1 MGKTLLKI
9 PLLLLWGLLM
19 LPLSVFSQKT
29 YSLST
34 SPPHTNSTSTSSG
47 SGMTFNLKARTA
59 PLKITNLTCGFAGTS
74 GGYEIWYKKD
84 SINGVP
90 LLTAA
95 NNWILHE
102 TGTWTGSGIIDLKM
116 KKEIKIP
123 AGKTYGF
130 VIVNTTGSAQYSSTT
145 TPNTFRDPNL
155 QLYMGP
161 SVAYV
166 VYGTPVGTSN
176 IANRFY
182 CGTVYYEFDYSS
194 PNDAGI
200 TRLVSP
206 KNFCTGTQN
215 VEIEIQNF
223 GSKQLTSVQVN
234 WSLNGT
240 LQTPISYT
248 STLDTLNG
256 KGKTNDIVKLTSLTF
271 TSTTKHTIKAWTS
284 SPNTVK
290 DTVNLNDTIVAELAP
305 ALQGTYT
312 INPSGTGTSNFKTFG
327 EAVSLISKHGI
338 CGPVVFNVSAGTY
351 KERIVIPSISGS
363 SATNTITFD
372 GTGASSKPVI
382 TNAAVA
388 TTDMNAITL
397 DGADY
402 VTFKGFTIENTGA
415 TYGVG
420 VMLSGGADYNKIL
433 NNNIILP
440 ANTTSAYHI
449 GIVSSADRSSYSTYG
464 NTANYN
470 LIEGNTITSGYYG
483 IRFNGSSTTSVIAGN
498 RFINNKITDYY
509 YYGMYLYYLGGH
521 DVIGNTITARTSG
534 TTTTGSYGI
543 LNYYAIDYNISENDI
558 TAYGYGIYNYYGHN
572 YLPGTKQSLISN
584 NFVRTVNTY
593 GLYNP
598 YSNKVNIYHNTFLQ
612 TAGTYGVYLLGSS
625 GVDFQNNIIDYRGS
639 AGYPI
644 YIGTGSTFTGLDY
657 NNYYSTSGTI
667 VNNNG
672 TLYKTLADWQAAV
685 PAFNKNSIEKQP
697 DFVSLSDLHLN
708 PNSGQPFGKYLGI
721 DKDIDGQTR
730 CVMAP
735 TIGADE
741 STVGKTARP
750 SANFSGSDTLFV
762 GAPATYFNTGGVNDP
777 YFYQWYVN
785 GVFVEDSA
793 HLNVTPPSTGTFTIK
808 MVITGCAGKD
818 SLTRTI
824 RVVNPV
830 AKPAVRFLSDKSII
844 VQGEVVR
851 FSDLSK
857 NGASAWKW
865 EITPDSTFDGA
876 DKIARYKFL
885 YNTNASS
892 QNPVVQ
898 FNSSGRYRV
907 CLTASNSLGANT
919 LCRTDYIIVEAG
931 YSLLSGTQ
939 KLLDS
944 SAYLFDNGGRNG
956 AYTNSFKG
964 SFLLAPCAEEIY
976 LIVRKFDLE
985 CGFDYLRVFDGAD
998 NTGTP
1003 LHCTTNISGANG
1015 PGFTGGSNS
1024 CASSCVPS
1032 LTDTFVAKSGKMF
1045 IEMTTDAGN
1054 AGAGFE
1060 AYYWAKP
1067 KAQPKPTASFSSPD
1081 SVCINQALNFINTST
1096 GDDMTFFW
1104 DLDNDLT
1111 TFEATTKDAIWPYY
1125 LTGSYN
1131 ITLLAQNCGGIDTFT
1146 KEIIAYAPP
1155 TPNISFVADN
1165 TNPTTNDVVFMS
1177 STIKECVEDFRWKFT
1192 SVTGKQSVVFVN
1204 GTTAR
1209 SENPQV
1215 MFLENGCYT
1224 VQLLASNTNGADS
1237 LKLNC
1242 YITVKNPYCVPT
1254 VANNVNDLG
1263 ISKVTLNTLSSAST
1277 QGTEDYQNF
1286 TPSRSTTLELGV
1298 TYTLTVERS
1307 TAQNEISRTA
1317 WIDWNADGDF
1327 NDAGEKV
1334 AEELNKSTR
1343 IWSVSIKVPTSAKI
1357 GATVMRVASNDGSF
1371 GNKVCGQNEYGE
1383 YEDYRIYVAPYLTLP
1398 VITLTGTDTM
1408 YLEQG
1413 VVYTEPGYK
1422 ATSRLYGDITADVK
1436 VKEPISGFYTIP
1448 GTYTFTYTVED
1459 AASNNAIPV
1468 TRVVIVVPDT
1478 TAPKLII
1485 AGADSIEVQVGTAF
1499 KVPAIVSADDLVDGD
1514 LRGAVV
1520 TSNGV
1525 NANVVGEYTITY
1537 TVSDRSGNTATVTKY
1552 VHVIDTVMPTLVIV
1566 GANPTIHEVGTA
1578 YNDSGVTVGDN
1589 FYTEAQLRNNLTTT
1603 SNVNENVLGSYT
1615 VVYTLTDPFTGRQ
1628 VSATRVVEVR
1638 DRTAPV
1644 VTLVGDTAITLDVNT
1659 TLVDPGVTAQD
1670 NYDQNVTITRGGN
1683 FYTAF
1688 PSGRA
1693 TTLGAYKV
1701 EYTVTD
1707 ASGNKTVISRT
1718 INVVDRVAPVI
1729 TLNGDPSVNVCRWS
1743 TYTDAG
1749 YSVSDNFYGSS
1760 DITVT
1765 QEGDFTSAGTDLEGI
1780 YNLRYKAVDKSGN
1793 ISYSEY
1799 RRINV
1804 RNPHE
1809 FPCSTA
1815 TGISADVTLDKLINI
1830 YPNPNTGKFTVEA
1843 NLPATE
1849 QVRITVV
1856 NLLGQEVA
1864 VISNGAMNVN
1874 TFQVDLS
1881 NQKAGVYMLN
1891 IVTSKQSVTKRIVI
1905 TK

>member
-1 MGKTLLKI
+1 MSFGAAYAQKNI
-9 PLLLLWGLLM
+9 APLATITATGTGAAGCQTGACSVLNDLNLGTCGTQQMWISTATPPVSTIGSDYIQWDFPSPKRFDKLVIHHGQTAGRFLTGAVIQYWNGTSWITHHTFTN
-19 LPLSVFSQKT
+19 LPTNCSNTVAFNAIQTTRFRITKFEM
-29 YSLST
+29 
-34 SPPHTNSTSTSSG
+34 NSTGQLSNPNFREFEIIEAPG
-47 SGMTFNLKARTA
+47 GMN
-59 PLKITNLTCGFAGTS
+59 NAGVQS
-74 GGYEIWYKKD
+74 
-84 SINGVP
+84 
-90 LLTAA
+90 
-95 NNWILHE
+95 
-102 TGTWTGSGIIDLKM
+102 
-116 KKEIKIP
+116 
-123 AGKTYGF
+123 
-130 VIVNTTGSAQYSSTT
+130 
-145 TPNTFRDPNL
+145 
-155 QLYMGP
+155 
-161 SVAYV
+161 
-166 VYGTPVGTSN
+166 
-176 IANRFY
+176 
-182 CGTVYYEFDYSS
+182 
-194 PNDAGI
+194 
-200 TRLVSP
+200 VSP
-206 KNFCTGTQN
+206 ATFCAGSQTLSAV
-215 VEIEIQNF
+215 VENAGRNI
-223 GSKQLTSVQVN
+223 LDSVRVN
-234 WSLNGT
+234 WSIDGVNQSTIYYKTKIDTAGTTAGNTKSVILGSVSFTSGIVKTIKVWTSNPNNKKDTMPLN
-240 LQTPISYT
+240 
-248 STLDTLNG
+248 DTV
-256 KGKTNDIVKLTSLTF
+256 IVKL
-271 TSTTKHTIKAWTS
+271 
-284 SPNTVK
+284 SPA
-290 DTVNLNDTIVAELAP
+290 IS
-305 ALQGTYT
+305 GTYT
-312 INPSGTGTSNFKTFG
+312 INPSGSGASNFKTFTD
-327 EAVSLISKHGI
+327 AVNTMKSYGI

-351 KERIVIPSISGS
+351 KERIVIPAIAGA
-363 SATNTITFD
+363 SATNTITFN
-372 GTGASSKPVI
+372 GCSASTKPII

-402 VTFKGFTIENTGA
+402 VTIKCFTIENTGA
-415 TYGVG
+415 TYGIG
-420 VMLSGGADYNKIL
+420 VMLTGGADYNQIL
-433 NNNIILP
+433 DNNIILP
-440 ANTTSAYHI
+440 SNTTSANHL
-449 GIVSSADRSSYSTYG
+449 GIVSSADKMSYSSYGLS
-464 NTANYN
+464 ANYN
-470 LIEGNTITSGYYG
+470 LIQNNTITSGYYG
-483 IRFNGSSTTSVIAGN
+483 IRFNGASTTSLIMGN
-498 RFINNKITDYY
+498 RFINNKITDFY

-521 DVIGNTITARTSG
+521 DVIGNTITTRTSG
-534 TTTTGSYGI
+534 TTTTASYGI
-543 LNYYAIDYNISENDI
+543 LNYYAIDYNISENNI
-558 TAYGYGIYNYYGHN
+558 TANGYGIYNYYGHN

-612 TAGTYGVYLLGSS
+612 TAGTYGIYLLGST
-625 GVDFQNNIIDYRGS
+625 GVDFQNNIVDYRGS
-639 AGYPI
+639 AGYPV
-644 YIGTGSTFTGLDY
+644 YIGTASTFTALDN
-657 NNYYSTSGTI
+657 NNYYSTSGNI

-672 TLYKTLADWQAAV
+672 TIYKTLADWKAAV
-685 PAFNKNSIEKQP
+685 PAWNKNSIEKQP
-697 DFVSLSDLHLN
+697 DYVSLADLHLD
-708 PNSGQPFGKYLGI
+708 PNNGQPFGKYVGV

-741 STVGKTARP
+741 STVGKTSRP

-830 AKPAVRFLSDKSII
+830 AKPAVRFLSDKSVI
-844 VQGEVVR
+844 VQGEIVR
-851 FSDLSK
+851 FTDISR

-892 QNPVVQ
+892 QNPVIQ
-898 FNSSGRYRV
+898 FNSAGRYRV
-907 CLTASNSLGANT
+907 CLTASNLLGANT

-931 YSLLSGTQ
+931 YSLMAGTQ
-939 KLLDS
+939 KILDS
-944 SAYLFDNGGRNG
+944 SAYLFDNGGRNAG
-956 AYTNSFKG
+956 YTNNFKG

-998 NTGTP
+998 NTGKP
-1003 LHCTTNISGANG
+1003 LHCINNTSGVNG
-1015 PGFTGGSNS
+1015 PGFTGGSIS
-1024 CASSCVPS
+1024 CATSCVPS

-1045 IEMTTDAGN
+1045 IEMTTDAAD
-1054 AGAGFE
+1054 AGSGFE

-1067 KAQPKPTASFSSPD
+1067 KAQPKPMASFTAPD
-1081 SVCINQALNFINTST
+1081 SVCINQALNFKNTST

-1125 LTGSYN
+1125 MTGSYT

-1192 SVTGKQSVVFVN
+1192 SATGKSSVTFVN

-1209 SENPQV
+1209 SQNPQV
-1215 MFLENGCYT
+1215 MFLENGCYA
-1224 VQLLASNTNGADS
+1224 VQLFAANTTGADS
-1237 LKLNC
+1237 LRLNC

-1263 ISKVTLNTLSSAST
+1263 ISKVTLNTLASSST
-1277 QGTEDYQNF
+1277 QGIEDYQNF

-1343 IWSVSIKVPTSAKI
+1343 TWTASIKVPTTAKI

-1398 VITLTGTDTM
+1398 EITLTGTDTM

-1459 AASNNAIPV
+1459 AAGNNAKAV
-1468 TRVVIVVPDT
+1468 TRVIIVVPDT

-1485 AGADSIEVQVGTAF
+1485 AGSDSMDIQVGTAF
-1499 KVPAIVSADDLVDGD
+1499 KVPAIISADDLVDGD
-1514 LRGAVV
+1514 LRGAVI

-1525 NANVVGEYTITY
+1525 NANVVGRYTVTY
-1537 TVSDRSGNTATVTKY
+1537 TVSDRSGNTATVIRY
-1552 VHVIDTVMPTLVIV
+1552 VNVIDTVMPTLVIV

-1578 YNDSGVTVGDN
+1578 YNDSGVTVKDN

-1603 SNVNENVLGSYT
+1603 SNVNENVIGTYS
-1615 VVYTLTDPFTGRQ
+1615 VVYTLVDPFTGKT
-1628 VSATRVVEVR
+1628 VSATRTVEVR

-1670 NYDQNVTITRGGN
+1670 NYDQNVTITKGGN
-1683 FYTAF
+1683 FYAAF

-1693 TTLGAYKV
+1693 TTLGSYKV

-1718 INVVDRVAPVI
+1718 INVVDRIAPVI
-1729 TLNGDPSVNVCRWS
+1729 TLKGEPNVNVCRWS

-1749 YSVSDNFYGSS
+1749 YDLSDNFYAAG

-1765 QEGDFTSAGTDLEGI
+1765 QEGNFTTSGTDLEGL
-1780 YNLRYKAVDKSGN
+1780 YNMRYKAVDKSGN
-1793 ISYSEY
+1793 VGYSAYRQIS
-1799 RRINV
+1799 V
-1804 RNPHE
+1804 RNPNE

-1849 QVRITVV
+1849 QVRISVV

-1891 IVTSKQSVTKRIVI
+1891 ITTSKQSVTKRIVI